1 MAKVLYRNLNHCGYQ
16 LNICTIGKEQYD
28 KLSYYQK
35 ANFPDVEIIRVGVP
49 LDAKRMYEQC
59 LFTVNGY
66 LYPPT
71 RIDNRLFIA
80 NATKSMLK
88 SRQNLVGVLSFV
100 EANKT
105 LNYTFGNQCELS
117 TEAPYTF
124 YQKLFIKFP
133 NPVYCPIF
141 SFLGYLFF
149 ENELNFT
156 RVADDT
162 FCLQL
167 EKTPLVERLYELSHY
182 RDIFDELEIPTSP
195 NDPMLFDKN
204 SLMDNA
210 IITNMINSF
219 NTFMVDLG
227 ENSTITLKK
236 DYLQRSTV
244 PGNFRTQIEPTSPL
258 IIGYGKI
265 GEYIVRENVDGI
277 YTIYTSD
284 AKYDNYLYSYLAR
297 EDIRVINAHR
307 DTRRTYTLTEA
318 FFLDIEVN

>member
-1 MAKVLYRNLNHCGYQ
+1 
-16 LNICTIGKEQYD
+16 
-28 KLSYYQK
+28 
-35 ANFPDVEIIRVGVP
+35 
-49 LDAKRMYEQC
+49 
-59 LFTVNGY
+59 
-66 LYPPT
+66 
-71 RIDNRLFIA
+71 
-80 NATKSMLK
+80 MLK
-88 SRQNLVGVLSFV
+88 SRQNLIGVLSFI

-156 RVADDT
+156 RIADDT

-167 EKTPLVERLYELSHY
+167 EKTPLVERLYELSNY
-182 RDIFDELEIPTSP
+182 RDIFDELNIPTSP

-204 SLMDNA
+204 SLMDNT

-219 NTFMVDLG
+219 NTFIVDLG

-244 PGNFRTQIEPTSPL
+244 PGNFRTQTEPTSPL

-265 GEYIVRENVDGI
+265 GEYIVKENIDGI

-284 AKYDNYLYSYLAR
+284 AKYDNYLYS
-297 EDIRVINAHR
+297 
-307 DTRRTYTLTEA
+307 EA
-318 FFLDIEVN
+318 FFLDIEVT